1 MVAMAEQ
8 RDEQARED
16 DLRDVERVMMYIAE
30 AQRKAEEVGGELAA
44 RGAERRI
51 IDALATAAAAMR
63 VEHNR
68 LLNRTHFVVPETAP
82 MPELSGADSADE
94 ADQQRMAI

>member
-1 MVAMAEQ
+1 MREVPGP
-8 RDEQARED
+8 RDEQAHED

-30 AQRKAEEVGGELAA
+30 AQRKAEEVGRDLAA

-51 IDALATAAAAMR
+51 LDALATAAAAMR

-68 LLNRTHFVVPETAP
+68 LLNRTHFVVPEEGP
-82 MPELSGADSADE
+82 PQLPGAETRDE
-94 ADQQRMAI
+94 AADQQRMAI